1 MPEQINKTNGE
12 LAEMIAKEVRLHAHC
27 EGFRSIG
34 LHQLRDGQVPGV
46 NWDVSGPINFGDADQ
61 ASCEVA
67 LSEIIPRMQR
77 QYRLVD
83 R

>member
-12 LAEMIAKEVRLHAHC
+12 LAEMIAKEVQLHAHC
-27 EGFRSIG
+27 EGFRSIS
-34 LHQLRDGQVPGV
+34 LDTLKDSKIPGV
-46 NWDVSGPINFGDADQ
+46 NWSEGSTINFGDADH
-61 ASCEVA
+61 ASCVQA
-67 LSEIIPRMQR
+67 LHEIIPRMQR